1 MERCGMSDPEFSF
14 GKGRNQIILKGDKAI
29 REGGWSIRALLLARA
44 LAILLPAVG
53 AAIALAVWRF
63 W

>member
-1 MERCGMSDPEFSF
+1 MSDPEFSF
-14 GKGRNQIILKGDKAI
+14 GKGRGQINLKGKDAI

-44 LAILLPAVG
+44 LAILLPAI
-53 AAIALAVWRF
+53 AITVAILLWRP

>member
-1 MERCGMSDPEFSF
+1 MSDPEFSF
-14 GKGRNQIILKGDKAI
+14 GKGRSQINLKGKDAI

-44 LAILLPAVG
+44 LAILLPAI
-53 AAIALAVWRF
+53 AISLALVLWRT